1 MDFCRQDVM
10 LILAGAAVG
19 ILMGI
24 FYLRYEELQ
33 VGVANSNTLNVISNR
48 VENIEKKLE
57 GISFTY

>member
-19 ILMGI
+19 VLMGI

-33 VGVANSNTLNVISNR
+33 VEITNSNTLNVMSNR